1 MWLLE
6 LVSDI
11 HDDNVSGVIGLDS
24 RPKWVE
30 EVATV
35 NMIYEVHKLSEERN
49 ENDKKTEEAWLKR
62 SREGRPEGEIEDKT
76 L

>member
-1 MWLLE
+1 MWRLE
-6 LVSDI
+6 LVGNVD
-11 HDDNVSGVIGLDS
+11 DDNVSGVIRLGS
-24 RPKWVE
+24 RLKWVE

-35 NMIYEVHKLSEERN
+35 NMIYKVHKLSEERN

-62 SREGRPEGEIEDKT
+62 SREERPEGELEDKT